1 MVTTETSYLSKEC
14 HSWVDILRS
23 QREEMNRMRTE
34 LQNISANITDKEMLE
49 RVEHYEN
56 QFEIQLNNI
65 HDLKKNIKL
74 HNQMGIQQYPALQG
88 MPPELAE
95 DHEKLS
101 FDYAGLRKILHE
113 LKIDFRQFVAS
124 HS

>member
-14 HSWVDILRS
+14 NAWIELLRS
-23 QREEMNRMRTE
+23 QREEVSRMRTE
-34 LQNISANITDKEMLE
+34 LQNVSVHLTQKKDLE
-49 RVEHYEN
+49 RIEHFEN

-65 HDLKKNIKL
+65 HDLKKTIKL
-74 HNQMGIQQYPALQG
+74 HNQLGILQYPPPSS

-101 FDYAGLRKILHE
+101 FDYAELRKILHE
-113 LKIDFRQFVAS
+113 LKVDFRQFVAS
-124 HS
+124 HA